1 MRFPVNRSTLV
12 LIAACAFALGGCSW
26 FGKGSSYE
34 QSRASR
40 PLEVPP
46 DLDAPQTG
54 AGMEIPEAGSPSSAG
69 DTGSASAQS
78 APSSAPQSIYVGE
91 DAEMELSDSPSGAWK
106 RVGLALERAQV
117 AEITARDE
125 SAGTYTVSGVT
136 RQKKEDQGGF
146 LKRVFTRDK
155 TESANVVRVVRVVAS
170 GSGSKVQIEDESGNA
185 VEDELARRIISAL
198 KQRLG

>member
-1 MRFPVNRSTLV
+1 MRFHDTRGTLV

-54 AGMEIPEAGSPSSAG
+54 AGMEIP
-69 DTGSASAQS
+69 DTGSASTASDGTSAPAQS
-78 APSSAPQSIYVGE
+78 APSSAPQSIYAGD
-91 DAEMELSDSPSGAWK
+91 DATMNLSDSPTGAWK

-136 RQKKEDQGGF
+136 RQKREDQGGF

-155 TESANVVRVVRVVAS
+155 TESANVVRVVRIVAS
-170 GSGSKVQIEDESGNA
+170 GEGSKVQVEDESGNA

-198 KQRLG
+198 KSRLG